1 MRVQERAMTTPT
13 EDEAQIVAVLRAI
26 FVAARDADE
35 AGFAALIAP
44 GYYMYD
50 GGKRF
55 DGTAIMGLIKAAYA
69 EGRRFDWNVTE
80 PDVHVAGDTAWVAYV
95 NRGGITD
102 ASGTK
107 PQSWL
112 ESACFTRIGGAW
124 KIAFLHST
132 RAAA

>member
-1 MRVQERAMTTPT
+1 MTIPD

-26 FVAARDADE
+26 FVAAHQADE

-55 DGTAIMGLIKAAYA
+55 DGTALMGLIKAAYA
-69 EGRRFDWNVTE
+69 EGRRFEWNVTE
-80 PDVHVAGDTAWVAYV
+80 PDVHVTGDTAWVAWV
-95 NRGGITD
+95 NRGAIID
-102 ASGTK
+102 ATGTK
-107 PQSWL
+107 PLTWL
-112 ESACFTRIGGAW
+112 ESACLSRIDGAW

>member
-1 MRVQERAMTTPT
+1 MTGASVSA

-26 FVAARDADE
+26 FAAAHDADD
-35 AGFAALIAP
+35 GKFASLITP

-80 PDVHVAGDTAWVAYV
+80 PDVHVAGDTAWVAWV

-102 ASGTK
+102 ATGTK
-107 PQSWL
+107 PLTWL
-112 ESACFTRIGGAW
+112 ESAVLQKRDGAW
-124 KIAFLHST
+124 KIDFLHST
-132 RAAA
+132 RATG

>member
-1 MRVQERAMTTPT
+1 MTIPA
-13 EDEAQIVAVLRAI
+13 EDEAQIVALLRAI
-26 FVAARDADE
+26 FVAAHEGDE
-35 AGFAALIAP
+35 TGFADLITP

-69 EGRRFDWNVTE
+69 EGRRFEWNVTE
-80 PDVHVAGDTAWVAYV
+80 PDVHVTGDTAWIAYV
-95 NRGGITD
+95 NRGSLTD

-107 PQSWL
+107 PLSWL
-112 ESACFTRIGGAW
+112 ESACLNRVGGAW

>member
-1 MRVQERAMTTPT
+1 MTGTSLST
-13 EDEAQIVAVLRAI
+13 EDESQLVTVLRAV
-26 FVAARDADE
+26 FAAAHEADE
-35 AGFAALIAP
+35 AKFASLIAP

-55 DGTAIMGLIKAAYA
+55 DGTAIMGLLKAAYA
-69 EGRRFDWNVTE
+69 EGRRFEWNVTE

-95 NRGGITD
+95 NRGAVID
-102 ASGTK
+102 ATGTK
-107 PQSWL
+107 PMSWL
-112 ESACFTRIGGAW
+112 ESACLQKIGGAW